1 MDQDRE
7 PRIVPFGYEE
17 PQASTKGTLIY
28 YDTFEGITDGEL
40 ERAAS
45 CAEQL
50 AFAKLVLYPLH
61 EQTVKR
67 MMKDPVSP
75 YHKREDRLHAWRR
88 EQHRSNIAIEGW
100 EGKRKKYTPTDSAL
114 RHVTEKYAAP
124 HFVLLSPEMAT
135 LWASFSSFEEWIVKL
150 RLLLLS
156 EPSELHPR
164 LAQYR
169 HRWSTVKESS
179 RAASSPE

>member
-7 PRIVPFGYEE
+7 PRIVPFGYEQ

-40 ERAAS
+40 ELAAS
-45 CAEQL
+45 YAEQR

-67 MMKDPVSP
+67 MTKDPVGP

-88 EQHRSNIAIEGW
+88 GQHRSNVAIEGW

-114 RHVTEKYAAP
+114 RHLTEKYAAP
-124 HFVLLSPEMAT
+124 HFLLLSPEMAQ
-135 LWASFSSFEEWIVKL
+135 LLASFSSFEEWIVKL
-150 RLLLLS
+150 RLLLLD
-156 EPSELHPR
+156 EPRELHPR

-169 HRWSTVKESS
+169 HRWSTVNESS
-179 RAASSPE
+179 SVTSSEE